1 MGKEEE
7 LGTLGED
14 GFSWIMLGVISDLR
28 AVKNVGKYY
37 IYMVHDR
44 YMDRP
49 RRGRLIRGEG
59 IGRSGGLLLP
69 YCLLQEVEVLRLLL
83 DVT

>member
-14 GFSWIMLGVISDLR
+14 GFSWIMLGVISDLK

-37 IYMVHDR
+37 I
-44 YMDRP
+44 
-49 RRGRLIRGEG
+49 
-59 IGRSGGLLLP
+59 
-69 YCLLQEVEVLRLLL
+69 
-83 DVT
+83 